1 MSLISG
7 SYSRL
12 LCPDGAALLRDDMV
26 ENEDAVVVRGVAG
39 VEGVVRKRAVGLIA
53 LLTTPDR
60 ERRFREA
67 VLHSVRLKADMTS
80 ISFLSHQTTSMQS
93 LARRDCRTGRACGG
107 V

>member
-1 MSLISG
+1 
-7 SYSRL
+7 
-12 LCPDGAALLRDDMV
+12 MV

-67 VLHSVRLKADMTS
+67 VLHSVRWARVWRSLRLFAW
-80 ISFLSHQTTSMQS
+80 SF
-93 LARRDCRTGRACGG
+93 G
-107 V
+107 